1 MHYIYNILTA
11 GIYIISSIMN
21 IVVLT
26 EYVIV
31 FNIINDNIIIEYNFY
46 KQKKLLK

>member
-11 GIYIISSIMN
+11 GIYIISLIIN
-21 IVVLT
+21 EVLLT

-31 FNIINDNIIIEYNFY
+31 LQSMIIYLNIISI
-46 KQKKLLK
+46 KKKLLK